1 MMHLTDS
8 DTIINAIMHLTKS
21 LLLSK
26 DDVYVKKDN
35 STFDLK
41 KKEISLVPCTTFIQL
56 FDGVN
61 EHDYIWKMLTKNNLG
76 KVPCNAAE
84 R

>member
-1 MMHLTDS
+1 MPNPTISNKLLNDALDFAKMLVDIDS
-8 DTIINAIMHLTKS
+8 NTIINAIMHLTKS

-41 KKEISLVPCTTFIQL
+41 KKEISLVPCTPYTTF
-56 FDGVN
+56 
-61 EHDYIWKMLTKNNLG
+61 
-76 KVPCNAAE
+76 
-84 R
+84 